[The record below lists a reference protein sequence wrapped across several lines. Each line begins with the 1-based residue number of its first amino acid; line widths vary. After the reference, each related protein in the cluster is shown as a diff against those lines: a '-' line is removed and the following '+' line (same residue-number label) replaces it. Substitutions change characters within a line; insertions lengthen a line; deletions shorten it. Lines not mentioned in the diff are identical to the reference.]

1 MNNIDNSN
9 ERMGKGREFLD
20 FRLEL
25 KFLEFRFDYNSV
37 NIEQIDD
44 KREGKSK
51 LLNVKLTSPLK
62 NKKKGYFT

>member
-62 NKKKGYFT
+62 K